1 MTDKQKYIIRKSSEK
16 IHEIRNM
23 LNDAL
28 GDMMFLEPD
37 EYNLIFEIR
46 EEIENSGKKLQ
57 TINTE

>member
-28 GDMMFLEPD
+28 GDMLFLEPD
-37 EYNLIFEIR
+37 EYNLIFDIR

>member
-28 GDMMFLEPD
+28 GDMVFLEPD
-37 EYNLIFEIR
+37 EYNLIFDIR
-46 EEIENSGKKLQ
+46 EEIDIAGKKLQ